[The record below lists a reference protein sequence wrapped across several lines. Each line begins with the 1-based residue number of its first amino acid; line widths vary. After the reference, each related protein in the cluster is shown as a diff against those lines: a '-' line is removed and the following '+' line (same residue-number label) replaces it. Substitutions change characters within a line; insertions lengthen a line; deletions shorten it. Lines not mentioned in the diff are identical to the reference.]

1 MENENQILRNELNNY
16 KLENDKLRIEIN
28 KLIFDN
34 KRLTT
39 DLIIAN
45 NKISYFNNIMNN
57 NNNNNLGNT
66 NIINDLH
73 ELITVKDKEIND
85 LKLQLQMKPEINK
98 RSVNFNDIMIVHF
111 VSQDNKINYAI
122 KCLKTDRFAEVEEQ
136 LYQKY
141 SEYRET
147 NNNFLIKDK
156 IVLRFKTISENNIQ
170 IGDKIQLINSK

>member
-1 MENENQILRNELNNY
+1 
-16 KLENDKLRIEIN
+16 
-28 KLIFDN
+28 
-34 KRLTT
+34 
-39 DLIIAN
+39 
-45 NKISYFNNIMNN
+45 
-57 NNNNNLGNT
+57 
-66 NIINDLH
+66 
-73 ELITVKDKEIND
+73 
-85 LKLQLQMKPEINK
+85 MKPEINK